1 MQAKRNLSVNLIER
15 QLTLSPIDGVLQGRD
30 PFVPS
35 RFHRSI
41 SVISPPS
48 SLLDRASELR
58 HVAGVRCFYHPGYT
72 FPLPE
77 EHPFPMDKFWR
88 AEAMIRAE
96 CAAAR
101 ITSVAPASVVQLL
114 RVHTSSYLT
123 SIRTGTLGRDGL
135 VRLGLPP
142 CEGLLTRSRRE
153 TAGTVAAMWAALEE
167 GLACNLAGGTH
178 HAFPDR
184 GLGYCV
190 LNDVAIA
197 IRDLHA
203 IHPERLIFV
212 IDTDAHQGN
221 GSNGIFASDERVFTY
236 SIHVGRNYPAEKT
249 AGSLDVELERFAG
262 GEEYLERLNAT
273 LPAAFE
279 RFAPDLA
286 FWIAGA
292 DPHENDRFGQMK
304 LSDADMAARD
314 RAVLD
319 LVTKLGVPTAVLY
332 GGGYNRDRVHTARLH
347 ATTIALAESYWQ

>member
-1 MQAKRNLSVNLIER
+1 
-15 QLTLSPIDGVLQGRD
+15 
-30 PFVPS
+30 
-35 RFHRSI
+35 
-41 SVISPPS
+41 
-48 SLLDRASELR
+48 LR
-58 HVAGVRCFYHPGYT
+58 HVPVVRCFYHPGYF
-72 FPLPE
+72 FPLPL

-88 AEAMIRAE
+88 AAAIVRAE
-96 CAAAR
+96 CPR
-101 ITSVAPASVVQLL
+101 VCITPVEPAPLMQLL
-114 RVHTSSYLT
+114 RVHTVPYLR
-123 SIRTGTLGRDGL
+123 SIRTGSLKRDDL

-142 CEGLLTRSRRE
+142 CEALLTRSRRE

-197 IRDLHA
+197 IRDRHTLD
-203 IHPERLIFV
+203 PTSRVFV

-221 GSNGIFASDERVFTY
+221 GINGIFAGDERVFTY

-249 AGSLDVELERFAG
+249 AGSLDVELPRFVSGAD
-262 GEEYLERLNAT
+262 YLEQLDAT

-286 FWIAGA
+286 FWNSGS

-304 LSDADMAARD
+304 LSDTDMATRD

-319 LVTKLGVPTAVLY
+319 LVTKHAVPTAVLY
-332 GGGYNRDRVHTARLH
+332 GGGYNRDRVLTARLH
-347 ATTIALAESYWQ
+347 ANTIKMAEGFWNRARSSWPIAQGARTFAR